1 MVNSQEIIERS
12 IYKAILT
19 TAIDLSYT
27 LDPNSYLPKTEE
39 NVRRM
44 QEDKKNL
51 SKFIFIYGTGNAPS
65 KDQKIT
71 PRIVINAKG
80 FYPGSIGLPKYLQD
94 KEEVHGSTRFN
105 IDMEPYET
113 IDQYVDIHLVAQNQ
127 EDLRLLHQILFW
139 SIPQRGYIKPYTSK
153 KLLTSGNIFIE
164 LGNFFDYSNINLG
177 ILEKVYQFKIYDTLV
192 GEVEDIQNGLVPINS
207 IDVFLTEYK
216 EYLLNINSK

>member
-51 SKFIFIYGTGNAPS
+51 SKFIFIYGTGNATS
-65 KDQKIT
+65 KDQKMT

-80 FYPGSIGLPKYLQD
+80 FYPGGIGLPKYLQE
-94 KEEVHGSTRFN
+94 KEEHRGSTRFN
-105 IDMEPYET
+105 IDLEPYET
-113 IDQYVDIHLVAQNQ
+113 IDQYIDIHLVAQNQ

-153 KLLTSGNIFIE
+153 SLLTSGNIFLE

-192 GEVEDIQNGLVPINS
+192 GEVEDIQNDLVPINS

>member
-39 NVRRM
+39 NVMRM

-139 SIPQRGYIKPYTSK
+139 SIPQRGYI
-153 KLLTSGNIFIE
+153 IIE

-192 GEVEDIQNGLVPINS
+192 GEVEDIQNDLVPINS

>member
-1 MVNSQEIIERS
+1 
-12 IYKAILT
+12 
-19 TAIDLSYT
+19 
-27 LDPNSYLPKTEE
+27 
-39 NVRRM
+39 
-44 QEDKKNL
+44 
-51 SKFIFIYGTGNAPS
+51 
-65 KDQKIT
+65 
-71 PRIVINAKG
+71 
-80 FYPGSIGLPKYLQD
+80 
-94 KEEVHGSTRFN
+94 
-105 IDMEPYET
+105 MEPYET

-192 GEVEDIQNGLVPINS
+192 GEVEDIQNDLVPINS